1 MKSSDVIKPI
11 PFTCSLAP
19 GGTDAIAIGN
29 GFTNDSDKKVPPILQ
44 YTELKTMS
52 RFSCVL
58 KWPSLILRQSVVC
71 AKGEEHRSVCNGDS
85 GGPLIAASNKSLIG
99 VASFAS
105 AKGCESGYP
114 QVFTRI
120 SYYQKW
126 IKEVAGIDCNN

>member
-1 MKSSDVIKPI
+1 MIEPI
-11 PFTCSLAP
+11 PFECSSTP
-19 GGTDAIAIGN
+19 SETDAIAIGN

-71 AKGEEHRSVCNGDS
+71 AKGEDHRSVCNGDS
-85 GGPLIAASNKSLIG
+85 GGPLISNQKSYKSLIG

-105 AKGCESGYP
+105 TKGCESGYP

-126 IKEVAGIDCNN
+126 IKEVAGVDCQN